1 MARRTKIV
9 NRECG
14 LETPTGVAMSE
25 LLCRAIND
33 TTNADLLAEDVMR
46 LNPDEVR
53 LLYLRIVEGR
63 SLAETGRMV
72 GNKTNNR
79 PADKERTRQRGWRL
93 LLPEEAHCESALKLC
108 AGQDG
113 NPREQIGQRIAE
125 GQRQCFIKSISFAI
139 TFQ

>member
-53 LLYLRIVEGR
+53 LLYLRIIEGR
-63 SLAETGRMV
+63 SLAETGIMI

-79 PADKERTRQRGWRL
+79 PADKERTRQRQN
-93 LLPEEAHCESALKLC
+93 HALRKLR
-108 AGQDG
+108 GY
-113 NPREQIGQRIAE
+113 AE
-125 GQRQCFIKSISFAI
+125 RHNGELRHSRADAAASPNKP
-139 TFQ
+139 TP